1 MTERKGVVIVGEFSD
16 ANLAPISSELLAI
29 GRKLADES
37 GQELSAVFIGNEISD
52 QVTNEAIFFGAE
64 RVYVID
70 APLFKDYLN
79 DSYVGALEQ
88 LDKEIMPEI
97 LLLGHTSLG
106 RDVAPRLAFRLDTG
120 VTLDCID
127 LSIDAET
134 KLVEKTKPVYGG
146 NAIAKYICEEGR
158 PQMATVRAKAVSPL
172 GRDASRSG
180 EIVAF
185 DPGLDEVAM
194 RGKVVGRVKEEVA
207 GVKLE
212 DADVVICGGRGL
224 VGPEPFEK
232 LHELAGILNGAVGAT
247 RHPCDAGWCPY
258 HYQIGLTGKLI
269 SPSLYIGIA
278 LSGSSQ
284 HQAGM
289 SGSKIIVA
297 INNDPEANIFGIAH
311 YGVVADYQKVLPS
324 FIEKCG
330 ELSSKKGPDIGIEIQ
345 KEGRSQNE

>member
-1 MTERKGVVIVGEFSD
+1 MSERRGVVIVGEFSE
-16 ANLAPISSELLAI
+16 ANLAPITTELLAI
-29 GRKLADES
+29 GRRLAGQL
-37 GQELSAVFIGNEISD
+37 GQELSTVFIGSGISD
-52 QVTNEAIFFGAE
+52 EVTSEAIFFGAD

-79 DSYVGALEQ
+79 DSYVRALEK
-88 LDKEIMPEI
+88 LDKEIMPEV

-146 NAIAKYICEEGR
+146 NAIAKYICEENR
-158 PQMATVRAKAVSPL
+158 PQMATVRAKVVSPL

-180 EIVAF
+180 EIIAF
-185 DPGLDEVAM
+185 DSGLDEAAV
-194 RGKVVGRVKEEVA
+194 RGKVVGKVREELV

-224 VGPEPFEK
+224 GGAEPFEK
-232 LHELAGILNGAVGAT
+232 LRELAGSLNGAVGAT
-247 RHPCDAGWCPY
+247 RPPCDAGWCPC

-269 SPSLYIGIA
+269 SASLYIGIA

-284 HQAGM
+284 HQAGI
-289 SGSKIIVA
+289 SGCKTIVA

-311 YGVVADYQKVLPS
+311 YGVIADYQKVLPS
-324 FIEKCG
+324 FIEKCR
-330 ELSSKKGPDIGIEIQ
+330 ELSSRKDD
-345 KEGRSQNE
+345 RSNYFD

>member
-1 MTERKGVVIVGEFSD
+1 MSERRGVVIVGEFSE
-16 ANLAPISSELLAI
+16 ANLAPITTELLAI
-29 GRKLADES
+29 GRRLAGQL
-37 GQELSAVFIGNEISD
+37 GQELSTVFIGSGISD
-52 QVTNEAIFFGAE
+52 QVTSEAIFFGAD

-79 DSYVGALEQ
+79 DSYVRALEK
-88 LDKEIMPEI
+88 LDKEIMPEV

-146 NAIAKYICEEGR
+146 NAIAKYICEENR
-158 PQMATVRAKAVSPL
+158 PQMATVRAKVVSPL

-180 EIVAF
+180 EIIAF
-185 DPGLDEVAM
+185 DSGLDEAAV
-194 RGKVVGRVKEEVA
+194 RGKVVGKVREELV

-224 VGPEPFEK
+224 GGAEPFEK
-232 LHELAGILNGAVGAT
+232 LRELAGSLNGAVGAT
-247 RHPCDAGWCPY
+247 RPPCDAGWCPY

-269 SPSLYIGIA
+269 SASLYIGIA

-284 HQAGM
+284 HQAGI
-289 SGSKIIVA
+289 SGCKTIVA

-311 YGVVADYQKVLPS
+311 YGVIADYQKVLPS
-324 FIEKCG
+324 FIEKCR
-330 ELSSKKGPDIGIEIQ
+330 ELSSRKDD
-345 KEGRSQNE
+345 RSNYFD